1 MTSDDEVFEKLLAKG
16 LALQERHER
25 YFGRDP
31 VNGLVGEH
39 PQIVAAR
46 ETIRAIVAI
55 PSGTRPLPLLVS
67 GEAGTEKL
75 FVPWLFRYFGPRRD
89 RGMADSDWLSTSEAD
104 AERSLF
110 GSEHGGGYFKVISH
124 SIVLVQRVERAS
136 LHLQERLL
144 IAATDPGAAWLICTT
159 EVDLAREVQ
168 AGRFDA
174 ALREALCVRWIEF
187 PPLRVRGHDVVRLAE
202 YMLARWCVDHEREP
216 GDIRLLPDAV
226 DALLAHQWPGNF
238 EELHDA
244 VRHAAAVAREGWICA
259 ADLSLR
265 PTGG

>member
-1 MTSDDEVFEKLLAKG
+1 MTSDDEFFERG
-16 LALQERHER
+16 LVLRERDER

-31 VNGLVGEH
+31 VNQLVGEH

-46 ETIRAIVAI
+46 ETIRAIVAM

-75 FVPWLFRYFGPRRD
+75 FAPCQFRYFIGPRRD
-89 RGMADSDWLSTSEAD
+89 HGMADSDWLAMSEAD
-104 AERSLF
+104 AERNLF
-110 GSEHGGGYFKVISH
+110 GPEHGGGYFKVLRQG
-124 SIVLVQRVERAS
+124 IVLFQRVERAS

-168 AGRFDA
+168 AGRFDD
-174 ALREALCVRWIEF
+174 ALREVLCAQWIDF
-187 PPLRVRGHDVVRLAE
+187 PPLRARGHDVIRLAE
-202 YMLARWCVDHEREP
+202 YILARWCVSREREP

-226 DALLAHQWPGNF
+226 DALLAHPWPGNV
-238 EELHDA
+238 EELLDA
-244 VRHAAAVAREGWICA
+244 VRHAAAVAREGRICA

>member
-1 MTSDDEVFEKLLAKG
+1 MNSDDEFFEKLLAKG
-16 LALQERHER
+16 RALQERHER

-31 VNGLVGEH
+31 VNELVGQH

-46 ETIRAIVAI
+46 ETIRAIVAM

-75 FVPWLFRYFGPRRD
+75 FVPCLFRYFIGPRRD
-89 RGMADSDWLSTSEAD
+89 RGMADSDWLSTSEVD
-104 AERSLF
+104 LERNLF
-110 GSEHGGGYFKVISH
+110 GPQHGGG
-124 SIVLVQRVERAS
+124 IVLFRRVERAS

-144 IAATDPGAAWLICTT
+144 IAATDPAAAWLICTT

-174 ALREALCVRWIEF
+174 ALREALCAQWIDF
-187 PPLRVRGHDVVRLAE
+187 PPLRARGHDVIRLAE
-202 YMLARWCVDHEREP
+202 YILARWCVDHEREP
-216 GDIRLLPDAV
+216 GDIRLLSDAV
-226 DALLAHQWPGNF
+226 GALLAHPWPGNV
-238 EELHDA
+238 EELQDV
-244 VRHAAAVAREGWICA
+244 VRHAAAVAREGRIGA